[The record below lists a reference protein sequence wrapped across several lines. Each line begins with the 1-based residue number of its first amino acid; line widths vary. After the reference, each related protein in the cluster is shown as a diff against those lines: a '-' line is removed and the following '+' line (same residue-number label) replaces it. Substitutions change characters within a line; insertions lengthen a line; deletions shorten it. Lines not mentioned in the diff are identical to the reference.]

1 MPILKKGLAALFA
14 AVTGMSAIGGSASAG
29 GPAATYLSPEA
40 KAWVIFSG
48 FDAIKDARY
57 LYNGVILALN
67 RDIGKDGFVLR
78 AYGSHTDYEYSRGT
92 AGVVAGDAW
101 QGDAMIGY
109 KVGRDRW
116 WAAAYIGV
124 DYQSFH
130 LTPDDPSSLV
140 RGSKTGFKVAADM
153 ATLRDQSPF
162 YFSASGNYSTAFESY
177 WARGRIG
184 ANVHRV
190 TFGPEFV
197 ALGNKGFEATRVGGF
212 VTFDLPLTR
221 ANVFEVTLSA
231 GQQSLGSSSSSGS
244 SGGEGTYFG
253 VSLSTLF

>member
-14 AVTGMSAIGGSASAG
+14 AVTGISVIGGSASAS
-29 GPAATYLSPEA
+29 GPETTYLSPEA

-48 FDAIKDARY
+48 FDSIKDASY

-78 AYGSHTDYEYSRGT
+78 AYGSHTDFEYSNGT
-92 AGVVAGDAW
+92 AGVVDGDAW

-109 KVGRDRW
+109 KIGRDRW

-124 DYQSFH
+124 DYQNYQ
-130 LTPDDPSSLV
+130 LTPDDLTNLV

-177 WARGRIG
+177 WARARVGG
-184 ANVHRV
+184 NLQRV
-190 TFGPEFV
+190 TFGPEFI
-197 ALGNKGFEATRVGGF
+197 ALGNKGFDATRVGGF

-221 ANVFEVTLSA
+221 ANIFEVTVSA
-231 GQQSLGSSSSSGS
+231 GRQFLGSNSSGGS
-244 SGGEGTYFG
+244 SGGEGTYVG
-253 VSLSTLF
+253 VSLSTVF